1 MAEEE
6 VQATPEAPAEE
17 VEVKEMN
24 VLDALKQVL
33 KNALVHDG
41 LSRGLHE
48 CAKALDQKT
57 AKLCCLATDCDN
69 PEYTKL
75 VRALCEEGGVHL
87 LMVDTGKQLG
97 EYCGLCKI
105 NEEGEATKVVRCS
118 CAVVTDFGEESQAF
132 NVLMEFLKNQK

>member
-1 MAEEE
+1 MADEE
-6 VQATPEAPAEE
+6 VTAPAAAEE
-17 VEVKEMN
+17 VEVKEMG

-33 KNALVHDG
+33 KTALVHDG

-48 CAKALDQKT
+48 CAKALDQKQ

-97 EYCGLCKI
+97 EYAGLCKL
-105 NEEGEATKVVRCS
+105 NEDGEAVKVVRCS
-118 CAVVTDFGEESQAF
+118 CAVVTEFGEESQAHA
-132 NVLMEFLKNQK
+132 VLTEFFKNQK

>member
-1 MAEEE
+1 MSADEAENAAPAAEE
-6 VQATPEAPAEE
+6 V

-41 LSRGLHE
+41 LRRGLHE
-48 CAKALDQKT
+48 CAKALDMKT
-57 AKLCCLATDCDN
+57 AKLCCLAKDCDN

-87 LMVDTGKQLG
+87 LEVDTGKQLG
-97 EYCGLCKI
+97 EYAGLCKI
-105 NEEGEATKVVRCS
+105 NDEGEATKVVRCS
-118 CAVVTDFGEESQAF
+118 CAVVTEFGEETQAF
-132 NVLMEFLKNQK
+132 SVLMDFLNNQK